1 MDLLD
6 IFSYIISLFQGRE
19 GYMNRLWLILAVALA
34 IARLTN
40 WRDDRL
46 RADGKEKMERFYTA
60 CLILVLGFFCGLRT
74 WGNDTVTY
82 MQIYEQA
89 PTWDGFLAKAPHSFS
104 EGIGFKATISLLKT
118 FGCTMQDYLMIF
130 AFATIIPYVLFVR
143 RYSVNA
149 MFGVF
154 LMFATGMY
162 TFTLAAI
169 KQTMATGICLAGLP
183 MLLDGK
189 KIRYCLMVAL
199 ASLFHPYALI
209 YLVAPFLMFQPWKGK
224 TILMSVIF
232 VGAGFMLDTLIG
244 TVLDITTA
252 MGAEYTQ
259 AEMMGAGVNIFRV
272 MISFVPV
279 GFAVFYGSALF
290 ERADKKVWLMFNLAM
305 LNALIMFV
313 GLFGTANYFARM
325 ANYFLPAQ
333 VVVLP
338 WILYSA
344 HPTDRRWMLPA
355 TIIGYTGY
363 FYYENAIIRPFDTG
377 YSHMSFWEYVL
388 DLLQR
393 ILT

>member
-1 MDLLD
+1 
-6 IFSYIISLFQGRE
+6 
-19 GYMNRLWLILAVALA
+19 MNRLWLILAVALGFA
-34 IARLTN
+34 KLINWHDGRL
-40 WRDDRL
+40 L
-46 RADGKEKMERFYTA
+46 ADGKERRERFFTV
-60 CLILVLGFFCGLRT
+60 CLILLLGFFCGLRT

-82 MQIYEQA
+82 MQSFELA
-89 PTWDGFLAKAPHSFS
+89 PTWDEYLEQGRFVFS
-104 EGIGFKATISLLKT
+104 EGIGFLASNSLLKT
-118 FGCTMQDYLMIF
+118 LGFTMQDFLMVF

-149 MFGVF
+149 VFGVF

-162 TFTLAAI
+162 TFTLAAM
-169 KQTMATGICLAGLP
+169 KQTMATGICLAALP
-183 MLLDGK
+183 LLLDGK
-189 KIRYCLMVAL
+189 KIRYCLMVGL

-209 YLVAPFLMFQPWKGK
+209 YLVAPFLLFQPWKGK
-224 TILMSVIF
+224 TVLLSVVF
-232 VGAGFMLDTLIG
+232 VIVGFTLDSLIG

-252 MGAEYTQ
+252 MGAEYTE

-272 MISFVPV
+272 LISFVPM
-279 GFAVFYGSALF
+279 GFAVFFGSALF
-290 ERADKKVWLMFNLAM
+290 EKTDKKVWLMFNLSM

-333 VVVLP
+333 VIILP

-344 HPTDRRWMLPA
+344 HPSDRRWMLPA
-355 TIIGYTGY
+355 VVIGYTGY

-388 DLLQR
+388 DLLPR
-393 ILT
+393 ILK